1 MTCERRGL
9 QHERRRPDHERTL
22 TRYLCNTGNC
32 CRLEMTSEKTSYD
45 PPSPQTTGWDTASQR
60 ARPYSVSFDRR
71 VTPAQNCKSLM
82 TPLRRLSA
90 SLLIKY
96 HIAALRGSLS
106 RIAHTGCSHGISA
119 ARRSKGRSWGK
130 PDRHGLLYLS
140 ISRARTSSRVRTSDP
155 RLAAVDRLVGHSRS
169 GSGETPSATIS
180 ANSPRRDGVET
191 VA

>member
-106 RIAHTGCSHGISA
+106 RIGDTGCSHGISTA
-119 ARRSKGRSWGK
+119 RKSKGELGKARQAWAPIPVNIPRAHVESSARRRRQAGRS
-130 PDRHGLLYLS
+130 LS
-140 ISRARTSSRVRTSDP
+140 IGQRGNPFSDNQ
-155 RLAAVDRLVGHSRS
+155 RKQ
-169 GSGETPSATIS
+169 
-180 ANSPRRDGVET
+180 SPP
-191 VA
+191 